1 MKNIIKNW
9 RKWLVAWALLP
20 IAVVAQG
27 SNTVYTTIGTNVVTT
42 GVLAQKPRQIGQS
55 FHLLQ
60 VSAATVSVGS
70 CTTGVSGWVGNIQ
83 LEGSFDNSVW
93 LVIGSSINQIDVNTQ
108 KYITASG
115 SFPYLR
121 VNYTAGNTANC
132 KVSIY
137 YSGNI
142 TGSLTSNTV
151 SAVNDGFQYVSASGN
166 GFGALT
172 AAQTGISCGANTRM
186 AIYGIAITNGSA
198 ARATTTARVYVVNTT
213 TNVAIYNIF
222 LFGLGPG
229 QVLSLSNGPRPIY
242 LQTTPSVTDSHDLVF
257 DQAAGDGLNI
267 IAIGRCE

>member
-1 MKNIIKNW
+1 MNRIIKNW
-9 RKWLVAWALLP
+9 RKFLVSWAFCPILLLG
-20 IAVVAQG
+20 QS

-70 CTTGVSGWVGNIQ
+70 CTTGLSGWNGNIQ
-83 LEGSFDNSVW
+83 LEGSFDNSTW
-93 LVIGSSINQIDVNTQ
+93 LTIGASINQIDVNTQ
-108 KYITASG
+108 KYVTASG

-121 VNYTAGNTANC
+121 VNYTAGNIANC

-137 YSGNI
+137 YSGNV
-142 TGSLTSNTV
+142 TGSLTTNTV
-151 SAVNDGFQYVSASGN
+151 SAVNDGFQYGSVSGN

-172 AAQTGISCGANTRM
+172 AVGAGISCGPNTRM

-213 TNVAIYNIF
+213 TSVAIYSIF

-242 LQTTPSVTDSHDLVF
+242 LQTTPSTTDSHDLVF

-267 IAIGRCE
+267 VAVGRCE

>member
-1 MKNIIKNW
+1 MNWIIKNW
-9 RKWLVAWALLP
+9 RKFLVSWAFCPILLLG
-20 IAVVAQG
+20 QS

-70 CTTGVSGWVGNIQ
+70 CTTGVSGWNGNIQ
-83 LEGSFDNSVW
+83 LEGSFDNSTW
-93 LVIGSSINQIDVNTQ
+93 LSIGASINQIDVNTQ

-132 KVSIY
+132 KVNVY

-142 TGSLTSNTV
+142 TGSLTSNTIP
-151 SAVNDGFQYVSASGN
+151 AVNDGFQYVSVSGN

-172 AAQTGISCGANTRM
+172 AAQTGISCQANTRM
-186 AIYGIAITNGSA
+186 ALYSIAITNGKA
-198 ARATTTARVYVVNTT
+198 TAATTTAKVYIVNTT
-213 TNVAIYNIF
+213 TSVALYNIF
-222 LFGLGPG
+222 LFGLGAG
-229 QVLSLSNGPRPIY
+229 QVLSLSNGPRPIF
-242 LQTTPSVTDSHDLVF
+242 LQTTPSTTEAYDLVF

-267 IAIGRCE
+267 VAVGRCE